1 MGILAAIHRIR
12 WAQALDSEDDG
23 RSLGRGQGHEM
34 GMGRKKLD
42 NFLLFH
48 FFLGLAYGKES
59 KR

>member
-23 RSLGRGQGHEM
+23 RSLGRGQGREM

-42 NFLLFH
+42 NFL
-48 FFLGLAYGKES
+48 FFIS
-59 KR
+59 S